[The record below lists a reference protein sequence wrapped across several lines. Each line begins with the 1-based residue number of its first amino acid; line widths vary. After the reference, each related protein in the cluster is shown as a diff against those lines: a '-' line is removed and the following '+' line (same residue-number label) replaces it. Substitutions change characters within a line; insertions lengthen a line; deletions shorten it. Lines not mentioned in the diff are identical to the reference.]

1 MSLLLIALA
10 LAAGPTTAQELP
22 RAANPDATTKS
33 PASVEM
39 GELEVEAMQPAEVLL
54 DGVKLGQLWFPG
66 EVAFKVPAGDHLLR
80 VYMQGKPNDLS
91 IRVPADGEVRVLAG
105 RTGLSA
111 TSDVDDEGVA
121 ASVQVEFRV
130 MDARGATLRLDD
142 QRLKVQAGS
151 PLSLE
156 LDAGPH
162 VLSVR
167 SSDGTVIWASGVLTV
182 SGAAPVVVHVTEGR
196 LPEVSGGARF
206 HTGNEG

>member
-10 LAAGPTTAQELP
+10 FAAEPPTTLP
-22 RAANPDATTKS
+22 RADNPDATTGS
-33 PASVEM
+33 PASLQV
-39 GELEVEAMQPAEVLL
+39 GELEVEAMQPAEILL

-66 EVAFKVPAGDHLLR
+66 EVGFEVPAGDHLLR
-80 VYMQGKPNDLS
+80 VYMQGKPSDLA
-91 IRVPADGEVRVLAG
+91 IRVPVNGEVRVLAG

-111 TSDVDDEGVA
+111 TQDTDDEGVA

-142 QRLKVQAGS
+142 QRHKVQAGS
-151 PLSLE
+151 PLSIE
-156 LDAGPH
+156 LDTGPH

-167 SSDGTVIWASGVLTV
+167 SSDGTVIWASGVLTI

>member
-1 MSLLLIALA
+1 VSLLLIALA
-10 LAAGPTTAQELP
+10 FAAEPPTTLP
-22 RAANPDATTKS
+22 RADNPDVATS
-33 PASVEM
+33 PPASLEM
-39 GELEVEAMQPAEVLL
+39 GELEVEAMQPAEILL

-66 EVAFKVPAGDHLLR
+66 EVGFAVPAGDHLLR
-80 VYMQGKPNDLS
+80 VYMQGKPSDLA
-91 IRVPADGEVRVLAG
+91 IRVPANGEVRVLAG

-111 TSDVDDEGVA
+111 THDTDDDAVA

-130 MDARGATLRLDD
+130 MDARGASLRLGD
-142 QRLKVQAGS
+142 QRHKVQAGS

-156 LDAGPH
+156 LDTGPH